1 MNEAPTLSVV
11 VPALD
16 EEKTLPAVVDE
27 LLERLRP
34 ELSLE
39 IVVVD
44 DGSRDPTP
52 AVLESLRARAPEL
65 RSFRH
70 ERSRGKGAAVRTGF
84 AEARGEI
91 LLIQDA
97 DLEYQPRDIPALLRP
112 ILDGRADA
120 VYGSRFASPER
131 AINFFW
137 HTQANKLITGMTNML
152 YNTNFTDVYTGYKA
166 IRSALVRPLRLV
178 ESSFTIEVEL
188 TAKLRR
194 SGARFYEVPVS
205 YRARSYAEGKKIH
218 TRHAA
223 EAFTAILRHRFSPL
237 R

>member
-1 MNEAPTLSVV
+1 METRPALSVV

-16 EEKTLPAVVDE
+16 EEKTLAAVVDE
-27 LLERLRP
+27 LVARLRP
-34 ELSLE
+34 TFELE

-44 DGSRDPTP
+44 DGSRDATP
-52 AVLESLRARAPEL
+52 AVLEALGERVPGLRSLRHPAP
-65 RSFRH
+65 
-70 ERSRGKGAAVRTGF
+70 RGKGAALRTGF
-84 AEARGEI
+84 AAARGEV

-97 DLEYQPRDIPALLRP
+97 DLEYQPRDIPALVRP
-112 ILDGRADA
+112 ILDGRADV

-137 HTQANKLITGMTNML
+137 HTQANNLITGLTNL
-152 YNTNFTDVYTGYKA
+152 VYNTNFTDVYTGYKA
-166 IRSALVRPLRLV
+166 MRAALVKPLHLV

-194 SGARFYEVPVS
+194 SGARFYEVPIS
-205 YRARSYAEGKKIH
+205 YRARSYSEGKKIR
-218 TRHAA
+218 TRHAV
-223 EAFTAILRHRFSPL
+223 EAFAAIVRHRFSRL

>member
-1 MNEAPTLSVV
+1 VEASPTLSVV
-11 VPALD
+11 VPALN

-27 LLERLRP
+27 LLARLRP
-34 ELSLE
+34 QLELE

-44 DGSRDPTP
+44 DGSSDSTP
-52 AVLESLRARAPEL
+52 AVLEALRARVPEL
-65 RSFRH
+65 RSVRH
-70 ERSRGKGAAVRTGF
+70 EQPRGKGAAVRTGF
-84 AEARGEI
+84 AEARGEV

-137 HTQANKLITGMTNML
+137 HTQANNLITGLTNL
-152 YNTNFTDVYTGYKA
+152 VYNTNFTDVYTGYKA
-166 IRSALVRPLRLV
+166 MRAALVRPLHLV

-194 SGARFYEVPVS
+194 SGARFYEVPIS
-205 YRARSYAEGKKIH
+205 YRARSYAEGKKIR
-218 TRHAA
+218 TRHAV
-223 EAFTAILRHRFSPL
+223 EAFAAIARHRFSRL

>member
-1 MNEAPTLSVV
+1 MDPKLSIVI
-11 VPALD
+11 PALD
-16 EEKTLPAVVDE
+16 EERTLPVVVDE
-27 LLERLRP
+27 LVARLRP
-34 ELSLE
+34 ELTFE
-39 IVVVD
+39 ILVVD
-44 DGSRDPTP
+44 DGSSDRTP
-52 AVLESLRARAPEL
+52 AVLDELRSRVPEL
-65 RSFRH
+65 RCFRH
-70 ERSRGKGAAVRTGF
+70 RQPRGKGAAVRTGI

-112 ILDGRADA
+112 ILDDHADA

-137 HTQANKLITGMTNML
+137 HTKANAMITGFTNLL

-166 IRSALVRPLRLV
+166 MRATLVQPLYLV
-178 ESSFTIEVEL
+178 ESSFAIEAEL

-194 SGARFYEVPVS
+194 TGARFYEVPIH
-205 YRARSYAEGKKIH
+205 YRARSYAEGKKIRLH
-218 TRHAA
+218 HAA
-223 EAFTAILRHRFSPL
+223 AALGAVLRHRFSRL

>member
-1 MNEAPTLSVV
+1 MPASPTLSVV

-16 EEKTLPAVVDE
+16 EERTLPAVVDE
-27 LLERLRP
+27 LLARLRP
-34 ELSLE
+34 QLDLE

-44 DGSRDPTP
+44 DGSSDATP
-52 AVLESLRARAPEL
+52 AVLEALRARVPEL
-65 RSFRH
+65 RWFRH
-70 ERSRGKGAAVRTGF
+70 PRPRGKGAAVRTGF

-97 DLEYQPRDIPALLRP
+97 DLEYQPRDIPALVRP
-112 ILDGRADA
+112 ILEGHADV

-131 AINFFW
+131 AINYFW
-137 HTQANKLITGMTNML
+137 HTQANALITGVTNL
-152 YNTNFTDVYTGYKA
+152 FFNTNFTDVYTGYKA
-166 IRSALVRPLRLV
+166 MRASLVRPLRLV

-194 SGARFYEVPVS
+194 SGARFCEVPIS
-205 YRARSYAEGKKIH
+205 YRARSYAEGKKIR
-218 TRHAA
+218 TRHAVGA
-223 EAFTAILRHRFSPL
+223 VFAIVRHRFSRL